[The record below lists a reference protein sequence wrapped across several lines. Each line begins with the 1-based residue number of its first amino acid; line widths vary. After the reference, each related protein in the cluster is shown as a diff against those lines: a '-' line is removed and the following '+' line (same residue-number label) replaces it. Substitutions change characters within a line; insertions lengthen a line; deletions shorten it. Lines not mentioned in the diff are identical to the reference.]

1 MSASSTNPYSSS
13 AEPTK
18 KEAILSER
26 DVRRWYE
33 NLARGSPNTAEVYV
47 RRLSLFCEQNKSTPK
62 EILKLGRKRLE
73 DMVQDHVA
81 RMEKEG
87 KAPGYILG
95 MLKSVKSWL
104 AHNEVEL
111 KRGIKV
117 RNPDSTPTLSE
128 ERVPTKEELKAIL
141 AYGDDRVRA
150 CIGLISQAG
159 LRLETLGDESGTDGL
174 TIGDI
179 PELEI
184 KEDHASFK
192 RIPSMV
198 LVRPELSKSGRK
210 YFTFLSSEG
219 CEWLLAYL
227 NRRLA
232 EGEVFHPRNPVI
244 AVTPGYE
251 NKGKGE
257 RNRGSRF
264 VTTRNISRMIRAAM
278 KPAFKARPYVLR
290 SYFDT
295 QMLFAENHGKIG
307 HPYVVFHMGHVG
319 DIEAR
324 YSPNKARLPDSLIED
339 MRESFKRSQ
348 EYLQTTKPETQM
360 GDVMRELRKQLLAIA
375 GYKPGEIEKMDLD
388 SMTDEQVQRKVRDR
402 LTGSVVSSRPRQKII
417 AASELDTYLAQ
428 GWEYLDSPEPLQ
440 GRAIIRLPLDSVTL
454 KPGMQPTNE
463 AYS

>member
-1 MSASSTNPYSSS
+1 M
-13 AEPTK
+13 
-18 KEAILSER
+18 LSDK

-33 NLARGSPNTAEVYV
+33 NLARGSPNTAEVYI
-47 RRLSLFCEQNKSTPK
+47 RRLSLFCEQNKTTPK
-62 EILKLGRKRLE
+62 EILRLARKRLE
-73 DMVQDHVA
+73 DLVQDHVA
-81 RMEKEG
+81 RMEKER

-128 ERVPTKEELKAIL
+128 ERVPTKEELRTIL
-141 AYGDDRVRA
+141 AYADERVSA
-150 CIGLISQAG
+150 GIGLISQAG

-174 TIGDI
+174 TISDI
-179 PELEI
+179 PELVV
-184 KEDHASFK
+184 KEGHASFK
-192 RIPSMV
+192 SVPTMV
-198 LVRPELSKSGRK
+198 VVRPELSKSGRK

-219 CEWLLAYL
+219 CEWLSAYL
-227 NRRLA
+227 NRRLV
-232 EGEVFHPRNPVI
+232 EGEHFQPRTPVI

-251 NKGKGE
+251 TKGKGE

-324 YSPNKARLPDSLIED
+324 YSTNKARLPDSLIED

-375 GYKPGEIEKMDLD
+375 GYKTSEIEKMDLD
-388 SMTDEQVQRKVRDR
+388 SMTNEQVQRRVRDR
-402 LTGSVVSSRPRQKII
+402 LTGGAVSSGPRQKIVS
-417 AASELDTYLAQ
+417 ATELDTYLAQ
-428 GWEYLDSPEPLQ
+428 GWEYLDSPIPLQ
-440 GRAIIRLPLDSVTL
+440 GRTIIRLPPNSVML
-454 KPGMQPTNE
+454 EPGMQPASET
-463 AYS
+463 YS